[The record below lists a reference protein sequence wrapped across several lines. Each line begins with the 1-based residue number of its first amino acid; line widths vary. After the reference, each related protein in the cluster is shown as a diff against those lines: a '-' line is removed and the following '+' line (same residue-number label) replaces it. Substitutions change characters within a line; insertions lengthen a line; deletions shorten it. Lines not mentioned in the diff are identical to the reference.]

1 MLPLLQL
8 RIILYIDKWLC
19 SIPYSGACPY
29 RSQDPSTLHRS
40 PRRLLC
46 TEALAAETEAD
57 VERIIPELRAA
68 LHEHVK
74 LAKDSLEGQ
83 VSAIAALDTFKAPAV

>member
-1 MLPLLQL
+1 M
-8 RIILYIDKWLC
+8 
-19 SIPYSGACPY
+19 ACVRYHTAVPAHTEAKIH
-29 RSQDPSTLHRS
+29 Q
-40 PRRLLC
+40 LC
-46 TEALAAETEAD
+46 TEVLAAKTDAD

-83 VSAIAALDTFKAPAV
+83 VSAIAALDTSQSGRGVKEQLFGFRKNVDGGTSGDEFV